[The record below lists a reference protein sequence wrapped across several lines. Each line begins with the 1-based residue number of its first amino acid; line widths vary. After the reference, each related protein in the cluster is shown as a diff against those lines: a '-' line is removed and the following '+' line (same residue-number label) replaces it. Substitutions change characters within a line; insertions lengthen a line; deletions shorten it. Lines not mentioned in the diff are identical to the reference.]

1 MAEEIVIP
9 QLLEESPKIPDVLP
23 VLTLRDVVVYPYVIL
38 PLSVSRE
45 KSLRAVDSALVES
58 RMILLLSQK
67 QMEMDD
73 PGPDDL
79 YTVGTAALILRVL
92 KLPDGRVRA
101 LVQGLQRVR
110 VEYFT
115 ETETQFKA
123 KVELMA
129 ETEIGEHDVEL
140 DALLRS
146 VKQTLEKAVA
156 LGKNLPQEVLVI
168 AANLDS
174 PGRLA
179 DLVASNLDLKPP
191 QMQEVLEIASPVARL
206 KRVNELLMREI
217 DLLEVQ
223 QKITMEARGEMDK
236 SQREYYLRQQ
246 LKAIQQELGEGSEL
260 AEEIQAFRDKVAK
273 LKVPVEPLTEIDR
286 NLKKLERMHPDSS
299 ETAVTRTYLEWM
311 TEMPWG
317 IQTEDNLDL
326 KAAKQILD
334 EDHYGLEKIKD
345 RLIEYLAVRKLNP
358 EHKGTI
364 LCFVGPP
371 GTGKTSLGRSV
382 ARALGRKFA
391 RISLGGVHDESEIRG
406 HRRTYVGAMP
416 GRIIQALHQ
425 IGSVNPVIMLDE
437 VDKIGR
443 DMRGDPSAALLEV
456 LDPEQNHTFR
466 DHYMNVPIDLS
477 QVLFLTNANELD
489 PIQPA
494 FRDRMEI
501 IHLSSYTLEEKVGIA
516 ERHLIP
522 RQLTKNGVTADQVE
536 FTVKGIQAIIT
547 GYTRE
552 AGLRQLEREIGTVCR
567 KVARKVAEGELKG
580 KLVLTDKNVQ
590 ELLGPVK
597 LLQDERLKAP
607 RVGVVTGLAWTST
620 GGEVLFV
627 EALKMPGKGGLL
639 LTGQLGDVMKE
650 SAQAALSY
658 IRSRGEAFGI
668 EPEVFQKYDLHI
680 HFPEGA
686 IPKDGPSAGLAM
698 ATVLLSVLKGVPV
711 KNTFAMTGEIDLRGE
726 ALAIG
731 GLKEKALAAMRV
743 GVKNII
749 IPFANL
755 KDLDEIAPEVR
766 KKLHF
771 HPVKHVEEVFEIA
784 LEDWI
789 RPERRGKRRP
799 AAAIPNGKGGH

>member
-1 MAEEIVIP
+1 VAEEIQVP
-9 QLLEESPKIPDVLP
+9 QIVDESPRIPDVLP
-23 VLTLRDVVVYPYVIL
+23 VLPLRDVVVYPYVIL

-45 KSLRAVDSALVES
+45 KSLRAVDTALVEN
-58 RMILLLSQK
+58 RMILLLSQR

-79 YTVGTAALILRVL
+79 YKVGTAALIMRVV

-101 LVQGLQRVR
+101 LVQGLQRVK

-123 KVELMA
+123 KVELLA
-129 ETEIGEHDVEL
+129 ESEIAERNIEL

-168 AANLDS
+168 ATNLDS

-191 QMQEVLEIASPVARL
+191 QMQEVLEIANPVQRL

-260 AEEIQAFRDKVAK
+260 AEEIQAFRDKMAK
-273 LKVPVEPLTEIDR
+273 MKVPEEPLVEIDR

-317 IQTEDNLDL
+317 TTTEDNLDL
-326 KAAKQILD
+326 KEAMKILD
-334 EDHYGLEKIKD
+334 EDHYGLDKIKD
-345 RLIEYLAVRKLNP
+345 RLVEYLAVRKLNP

-371 GTGKTSLGRSV
+371 GTGKTSLGKSV
-382 ARALGRKFA
+382 ARALGRKFS

-425 IGSVNPVIMLDE
+425 VKSMNPVIMLDE

-501 IHLSSYTLEEKVGIA
+501 IHLSSYTLEEKTGIA

-522 RQLTKNGVTADQVE
+522 RQLEKNGITDKQVS
-536 FTVKGIQAIIT
+536 FSLKGLQAIIT

-580 KLVLTDKNVQ
+580 RLVVNEKNLHD
-590 ELLGPVK
+590 LLGPVK

-620 GGEVLFV
+620 GGDVLFV
-627 EALKMPGKGGLL
+627 EALKMPGKGALL

-650 SAQAALSY
+650 SGQAALSY
-658 IRSRGEAFGI
+658 IRSRGDAFEI
-668 EPEVFQKYDLHI
+668 DPEVFQKNDLHI

-686 IPKDGPSAGLAM
+686 IPKDGPSAGLAI

-711 KNTFAMTGEIDLRGE
+711 RNTFAMTGEIDLRGE

-731 GLKEKALAAMRV
+731 GLKEKALAALRV
-743 GVKNII
+743 GVKEII
-749 IPFANL
+749 IPFANQ
-755 KDLDEIAPEVR
+755 KDLEEIAPEVR
-766 KKLHF
+766 KKLTF
-771 HPVKHVEEVFEIA
+771 HPVKHVEEVFELA
-784 LEDWI
+784 LVDWV
-789 RPERRGKRRP
+789 RPEKRKKTQ
-799 AAAIPNGKGGH
+799 AKK